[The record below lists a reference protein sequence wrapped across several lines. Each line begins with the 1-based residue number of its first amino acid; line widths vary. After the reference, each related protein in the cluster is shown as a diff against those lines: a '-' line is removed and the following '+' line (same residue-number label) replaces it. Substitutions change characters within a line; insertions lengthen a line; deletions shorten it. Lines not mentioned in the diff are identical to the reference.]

1 MKSCAHLEL
10 DPSELEEIAPN
21 MPRKHWITITNNGRR
36 KTMKSDNAVKEHTG
50 DRRYCVWVTERKKM
64 CLLGKSVNHR

>member
-21 MPRKHWITITNNGRR
+21 MPRKHWIAITNNGRR
-36 KTMKSDNAVKEHTG
+36 KTMKSDDALKEDPG
-50 DRRYCVWVTERKKM
+50 DRSRGVRVTERKKM
-64 CLLGKSVNHR
+64 CLLGKSVNHY

>member
-21 MPRKHWITITNNGRR
+21 MPRKHWITITNNRRR
-36 KTMKSDNAVKEHTG
+36 KTMKSNDALKEDPG
-50 DRRYCVWVTERKKM
+50 DRSCGVRVTERKKM
-64 CLLGKSVNHR
+64 RLLGKSVNHR

>member
-21 MPRKHWITITNNGRR
+21 MPRKHWIAITNNGRR
-36 KTMKSDNAVKEHTG
+36 KTMKFDDALKEHPS
-50 DRRYCVWVTERKKM
+50 DRSYGVWVTQRKKM
-64 CLLGKSVNHR
+64 RLLGKSINHR

>member
-36 KTMKSDNAVKEHTG
+36 KTMKSDDALKEDPGT
-50 DRRYCVWVTERKKM
+50 RSCSVWVTERKKM
-64 CLLGKSVNHR
+64 RLLGKSVNHR

>member
-21 MPRKHWITITNNGRR
+21 MPRKHWIAITNNGHRE
-36 KTMKSDNAVKEHTG
+36 TMKSNDALKEDLG
-50 DRRYCVWVTERKKM
+50 DRSRSVRVTERKKM
-64 CLLGKSVNHR
+64 RLLGKSVNHR